1 MSLSNSG
8 DSDRRYSEICGATNN
23 RGEECKLPAGWGTPG
38 SGGNRCKYHG
48 GASTG
53 PADKS
58 HLVENDFADGNPGGS
73 APKGNTNAEI
83 HGGFSN
89 WRKAYD
95 RLDDPQR
102 DYVEWKVDTEGEIVP
117 ESVDV
122 DPERR
127 EELLRER
134 AVLQL
139 MEDRSWL
146 DLLGVD
152 DTGSGAGR
160 GMMIEGEMEYNG
172 ETHTVEKSNPAFDA
186 AARAMARRREIAT
199 RLGLHERE

>member
-23 RGEECKLPAGWGTPG
+23 RGEVCKLPAGWGTPG

-102 DYVEWKVDTEGEIVP
+102 DYVEWKVDTEREIVP